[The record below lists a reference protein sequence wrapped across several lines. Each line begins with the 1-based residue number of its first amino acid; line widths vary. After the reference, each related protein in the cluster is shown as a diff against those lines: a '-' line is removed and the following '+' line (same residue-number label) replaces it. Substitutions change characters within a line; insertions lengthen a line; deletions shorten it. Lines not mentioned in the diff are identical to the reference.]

1 MNYQGSYCALI
12 TPFKDGE
19 LDKTSFKNIIEFH
32 KENGTRGIIPCGTT
46 GESATLSHDEHKLV
60 VELAIEYSDNK
71 LQVVAGTGSNS
82 TEEAILLTKHAKMAG
97 ADSALIVVPYYNKPT
112 QKGLKEHYL
121 KIADAIDLPIFIYN
135 IPGRSVVDMNDD
147 IICELSLHKNIIG
160 IKDATN
166 DLTRPLR
173 LKRNISHKKFFQLSG
188 EDGTQ
193 LAYLTQGGDGVIS
206 VTANI
211 APKLVSKMHNCWFQG
226 NFEEAMSIN
235 KKLSYINDLLFV
247 ESNPCPVK
255 YAAHLLGMCNYE
267 IRLPL
272 TKINKE
278 SEIKIKE
285 EIKKLSLS
293 FSLS

>member
-1 MNYQGSYCALI
+1 
-12 TPFKDGE
+12 
-19 LDKTSFKNIIEFH
+19 
-32 KENGTRGIIPCGTT
+32 
-46 GESATLSHDEHKLV
+46 
-60 VELAIEYSDNK
+60 
-71 LQVVAGTGSNS
+71 
-82 TEEAILLTKHAKMAG
+82 
-97 ADSALIVVPYYNKPT
+97 
-112 QKGLKEHYL
+112 
-121 KIADAIDLPIFIYN
+121 
-135 IPGRSVVDMNDD
+135 MNDD

-272 TKINKE
+272 TKINNE

>member
-1 MNYQGSYCALI
+1 M
-12 TPFKDGE
+12 
-19 LDKTSFKNIIEFH
+19 
-32 KENGTRGIIPCGTT
+32 
-46 GESATLSHDEHKLV
+46 V

-235 KKLSYINDLLFV
+235 KKLSYMNDLLFV

-272 TKINKE
+272 TKINNE